1 LGQQFENALALLHRK
16 SQSLSSK
23 KRRWPLSLPIER
35 PRAGRGLRPQ
45 SSDADANNAPGA
57 RGYARESSESP
68 ILNAFCRVAPSDRFN
83 FLAILAAGVFFF
95 AIVFSSRICT
105 DVQARLFVPFFMRIK
120 SPCMSA
126 GACNW
131 KLVKRKDQLREV
143 ESGGSSMGKSLS
155 CRRSRKTSAKLDPVE
170 SGLLKSLAHPGGNVT
185 VQDATCGGF
194 HLTTRAADAI

>member
-1 LGQQFENALALLHRK
+1 
-16 SQSLSSK
+16 
-23 KRRWPLSLPIER
+23 
-35 PRAGRGLRPQ
+35 
-45 SSDADANNAPGA
+45 
-57 RGYARESSESP
+57 
-68 ILNAFCRVAPSDRFN
+68 
-83 FLAILAAGVFFF
+83 
-95 AIVFSSRICT
+95 
-105 DVQARLFVPFFMRIK
+105 
-120 SPCMSA
+120 MSA